1 MHINYSVEEKI
12 LYQSKSLWRLSQ
24 SLRHSTGSTCSYEK
38 CQYYLNYAL
47 KKVYQSMSTKN
58 IRTAQET
65 KLHLIWDNMSN
76 MIKQAFFRWH
86 QTKATVRS

>member
-1 MHINYSVEEKI
+1 MAI
-12 LYQSKSLWRLSQ
+12 
-24 SLRHSTGSTCSYEK
+24 CSMYIIWTMFWKKYIKAYEK
-38 CQYYLNYAL
+38 CKYYLNYVL

-58 IRTAQET
+58 IKTAQKT
-65 KLHLIWDNMSN
+65 KLHLIRGNMSN